1 MYWKKYKFDIR
12 QEFEER
18 LNLLWENKYTQS
30 EDGEMSDL
38 IYTFSKMKKKSLF
51 AFSINQ
57 FYNYTNGT
65 ANHCH
70 IIFRLAK
77 TGL

>member
-18 LNLLWENKYTQS
+18 LNFLWENKYTQS

-70 IIFRLAK
+70 IIL
-77 TGL
+77 

>member
-18 LNLLWENKYTQS
+18 LNFLWENKYTQS

-38 IYTFSKMKKKSLF
+38 IYT
-51 AFSINQ
+51 
-57 FYNYTNGT
+57 
-65 ANHCH
+65 
-70 IIFRLAK
+70 LAQSQILWDK
-77 TGL
+77 GFLT